1 MTEQDDKMSAEA
13 RKLATEIAPKRDL
26 WPGIEAAIKEQSDVS
41 RPPLQTRWYA
51 QAAAVFLLA
60 GASSMVT
67 YSVMKYSESSGPAEP
82 ETVVQ
87 VVPTNM
93 TFERAAFGG
102 EHTLDS
108 VYGRAAGNVQSN
120 LDKELENL
128 SPEARADVERNL
140 AVIRQA
146 IDDISEAL
154 EEEPDNE
161 FLQELLVQAYRNE
174 LALMNRVGNMTQRV
188 MARKDI

>member
-1 MTEQDDKMSAEA
+1 MTEQDDKMTIEA
-13 RKLATEIAPKRDL
+13 KKLATEIAPERDL
-26 WPGIEAAIKEQSDVS
+26 WPGIEAAIKEPQEQPSVG
-41 RPPLQTRWYA
+41 RQTPWYA
-51 QAAAVFLLA
+51 QAAAVFLLV

-67 YSVMKYSESSGPAEP
+67 YSVMKYNESNRAAEP

-102 EHTLDS
+102 DHTLDS

-140 AVIRQA
+140 AVIRKA
-146 IDDISEAL
+146 INDISVAL

-161 FLQELLVQAYRNE
+161 FLQELLMQAYRNE

>member
-1 MTEQDDKMSAEA
+1 MTEQDDKMTTKA
-13 RKLATEIAPKRDL
+13 RKLATEIAPSRDL
-26 WPGIEAAIKEQSDVS
+26 WPGIEAAINEPREKPGGL
-41 RPPLQTRWYA
+41 RQTPWYA
-51 QAAAVFLLA
+51 QAAAVFLLV

-67 YSVMKYSESSGPAEP
+67 YSVMKYNEAGTPEP
-82 ETVVQ
+82 VVQ

-93 TFERAAFGG
+93 TFERAAFGS

-120 LDKELENL
+120 LDEELENL

-146 IDDISEAL
+146 IIDISEAL
-154 EEEPDNE
+154 EEEPNNE
-161 FLQELLVQAYRNE
+161 FLQELLVQAYGNE